1 VNMSDQMESPAVARV
16 SMLPNVGLSAE
27 S

>member
-1 VNMSDQMESPAVARV
+1 MSDQMESPAVARV
-16 SMLPNVGLSAE
+16 SMLPNVSLSAE